1 MSKEVKVPQISED
14 ADSGTVADIYVK
26 EGDEI
31 EEGQDIIGL
40 ESDKASVDVPS
51 DASGKVKSIK
61 VSEGDEVKVGDVI
74 LILEDSES
82 SESSKSEGEDSE
94 EDSSAGSESG
104 EEEKEDSEDLD
115 SEKEEKDNSDD
126 TSKSSSSKEDEEED
140 SEDEDD
146 DDSGKEKEESDE
158 EDSAE
163 DEDEDEDSDS
173 DDDSDESEDD
183 EEKSEKKKSDASKSS
198 EDDEGASD
206 DDEDDDSDDNG
217 PVAPLAKKF
226 ARELGVDISEIQ
238 RDDPE
243 KRVTREDV
251 MAHAK
256 KMISAAKKSDGEP
269 SGSEAKAGVPAIEL
283 PDFSQWGE
291 TEREPL
297 SGIRNAVAKN
307 TTISWQNIPHV
318 TQHDQA
324 DLTELHEFLDKTS
337 EDDGVK
343 LSMTAVLT
351 KIAVEALKQFPKFNA
366 SLDLEN
372 KEIVFKKYYH
382 ISIAV
387 DTENGLM
394 MPVMQDVD
402 QKPINKLSEELS
414 ELAEKARNQ
423 KLKPEE
429 MKGGN
434 FAISNLGGI
443 GGTYFTPVIFPPQAA
458 ILGVSSSET
467 RPVWNEGEFKP
478 REILPLSLSYDHRLI
493 DGAEAARFL
502 RWICEVIEQPFNLLT
517 R

>member
-74 LILEDSES
+74 LILEDSDD
-82 SESSKSEGEDSE
+82 EGASE
-94 EDSSAGSESG
+94 EDDSDQ
-104 EEEKEDSEDLD
+104 EEKEDSEDSD
-115 SEKEEKDNSDD
+115 SEKEDEDDSDD
-126 TSKSSSSKEDEEED
+126 ASTDSASKDEEE
-140 SEDEDD
+140 EDD
-146 DDSGKEKEESDE
+146 DDSGKEKEESEE

-163 DEDEDEDSDS
+163 DEDN
-173 DDDSDESEDD
+173 DESKG
-183 EEKSEKKKSDASKSS
+183 EEKDKSEKKKSSRDSDEDDEETEEKDSDKSDASTGS
-198 EDDEGASD
+198 DNEGASD
-206 DDEDDDSDDNG
+206 DDEDDSDDNG

-238 RDDPE
+238 GDDPE

-256 KMISAAKKSDGEP
+256 KMISAAKKG
-269 SGSEAKAGVPAIEL
+269 GSESSDSKRKGGVPAIEL
-283 PDFSQWGE
+283 PDFSKWGE

-307 TTISWQNIPHV
+307 TITSWQNIPHV
-318 TQHDQA
+318 TQHDLA

-337 EDDGVK
+337 NEDGVK

-351 KIAVEALKQFPKFNA
+351 KITVEALKQFPKFNA

-372 KEIVFKKYYH
+372 KEIVYKKYYH

-402 QKPINKLSEELS
+402 QKPIHKLSEELS

-467 RPVWNEGEFKP
+467 RPVWNESEFEP
-478 REILPLSLSYDHRLI
+478 CEILPLSLSYDHRLI